1 MNSLLKE
8 KNNIERENS
17 EIINAEKEISLH
29 NNINNN
35 KANNIRL
42 KTYKNYKINKN
53 IFNNKINVGNKKIED
68 NKINKNEKKHKN
80 LILLK
85 YEDYKEKIKNI
96 SRSLNLTSREN
107 KRNINLNNINNK
119 GFKSKLNKEF
129 ISVEKMFKRYNTKEW
144 DKIYTKR
151 FKSYEENINK
161 KREEKRKLKEK
172 EKKQKEDE
180 IINYSN
186 KKRAKSSKKQL
197 YNNINYRT
205 LFIRNNCKSP
215 NQEQKYKNTPK
226 KMCIFHNNNNN
237 IKEIKKNKRYME
249 EDFKNIINNNIIYFK
264 GNIYDLEEERRNLI
278 LMSKRIN
285 ISKSTDYNETNFLDK
300 NNKYS
305 LKYNKSNERDI
316 ISEADNLIF
325 EFIIRHLE

>member
-17 EIINAEKEISLH
+17 EIINSEKEINLH

-42 KTYKNYKINKN
+42 KTYKNYKVNKN
-53 IFNNKINVGNKKIED
+53 IFNNKINVDNKKIED

-96 SRSLNLTSREN
+96 CRSLNLTSREN

-151 FKSYEENINK
+151 FK
-161 KREEKRKLKEK
+161 
-172 EKKQKEDE
+172 
-180 IINYSN
+180 
-186 KKRAKSSKKQL
+186 
-197 YNNINYRT
+197 
-205 LFIRNNCKSP
+205 
-215 NQEQKYKNTPK
+215 
-226 KMCIFHNNNNN
+226 
-237 IKEIKKNKRYME
+237 
-249 EDFKNIINNNIIYFK
+249 
-264 GNIYDLEEERRNLI
+264 
-278 LMSKRIN
+278 
-285 ISKSTDYNETNFLDK
+285 
-300 NNKYS
+300 
-305 LKYNKSNERDI
+305 
-316 ISEADNLIF
+316 
-325 EFIIRHLE
+325 